1 MRRETISYKD
11 YDGNEREEMFYFNL
25 TREEC
30 ISIHAKTPGGLGAVL
45 DRIVKAND
53 RGVIH
58 ATFEDLLGK
67 SYGVKSEDG
76 RRLMKGKDGELFA
89 AFKETLAYD
98 ELICKLISVPG
109 YAAEFFNDVIPTE
122 ELKDLIGTITKN
134 AEALSA
140 QASMPNISQVK

>member
-76 RRLMKGKDGELFA
+76 RRLMKGKDGEFFA